1 MALALSVSET
11 ALDLTGF
18 KNTVED
24 LLAGFLNRKAPP
36 ADDSGSPDLAAPLRH
51 FLDAGGKRIRPILA
65 FVGWHAA
72 GATGDP
78 RTVIHLAASL
88 ELFHVSALIH
98 DDVMDSSALR
108 RGRPTVHRA
117 LARAHQGDDS
127 GISAAAAAQF
137 GEGAAILI
145 GDLAMVW
152 SDELLL
158 DGATNPKQLAA
169 LWPVLHAMRSEI
181 VLGQYLDL
189 QATGDASPDVSRALR
204 IGRYKTAKYTVER
217 PLHLGAIAAEADQHL
232 LERLSAFA
240 LPLGEAFQLRDD
252 LLGVFGD
259 PAVTGKS
266 ALEDLRDG
274 KATVLS
280 ALALQTATPPQRR
293 ALTDWLGEP
302 HLTDEQAAVV
312 RRIIAAT
319 GAPAQVEEMIA
330 TRYRTAMDA
339 LDDGRLPCAA
349 RRALRDIAEAV
360 TRRTT

>member
-1 MALALSVSET
+1 MALALSVPET
-11 ALDLTGF
+11 GLDLTGF
-18 KNTVED
+18 RDTVED
-24 LLAGFLNRKAPP
+24 LLAGFLDRKAPP
-36 ADDSGSPDLAAPLRH
+36 ADNSGSPDLAAPLRH

-78 RTVIHLAASL
+78 RTVVRLAASL

-117 LARAHQGDDS
+117 LARALQGDDS
-127 GISAAAAAQF
+127 GVSATADARF

-158 DGATNPKQLAA
+158 EGETNPKQLAA
-169 LWPVLHAMRSEI
+169 LWPTLHAMRSEI

-189 QATGDASPDVSRALR
+189 RATGDASPDVSRALR

-217 PLHLGAIAAEADQHL
+217 PLHLGAIVAGADQNL
-232 LERLSAFA
+232 LDQLSAYA

-274 KATVLS
+274 KATVLT
-280 ALALQTATPPQRR
+280 ALALQTATPQQRR
-293 ALTDWLGEP
+293 ALTDWLGKP
-302 HLTDEQAAVV
+302 HLTEEQAAVA

-319 GAPAQVEEMIA
+319 GAPAQAEEMIA

-339 LDDGRLPCAA
+339 LDDARLPCAA
-349 RRALRDIAEAV
+349 RRALRDIAEAA

>member
-1 MALALSVSET
+1 MALALSVPET
-11 ALDLTGF
+11 GLDLTGF
-18 KNTVED
+18 RDTVED
-24 LLAGFLNRKAPP
+24 LLAGFLDRKAPP
-36 ADDSGSPDLAAPLRH
+36 ADNSGSPDLAAPLRH

-78 RTVIHLAASL
+78 RTVVRLAASL

-117 LARAHQGDDS
+117 LARALQGDDS
-127 GISAAAAAQF
+127 GVSATAAARF

-158 DGATNPKQLAA
+158 EGETNPKQLAA
-169 LWPVLHAMRSEI
+169 LWPTLHAMRSEI

-189 QATGDASPDVSRALR
+189 RTTGCASPDVSRALR

-217 PLHLGAIAAEADQHL
+217 PLHLGAIVAGADQNL
-232 LERLSAFA
+232 LDQLSAYA

-259 PAVTGKS
+259 PAGKVS
-266 ALEDLRDG
+266 
-274 KATVLS
+274 S
-280 ALALQTATPPQRR
+280 RR
-293 ALTDWLGEP
+293 S
-302 HLTDEQAAVV
+302 
-312 RRIIAAT
+312 
-319 GAPAQVEEMIA
+319 
-330 TRYRTAMDA
+330 
-339 LDDGRLPCAA
+339 A
-349 RRALRDIAEAV
+349 RRQSDSPHRSRSADGDSSAAQG
-360 TRRTT
+360 TH

>member
-1 MALALSVSET
+1 MTRAVNASV
-11 ALDLTGF
+11 
-18 KNTVED
+18 
-24 LLAGFLNRKAPP
+24 R
-36 ADDSGSPDLAAPLRH
+36 
-51 FLDAGGKRIRPILA
+51 LA

-78 RTVIHLAASL
+78 RTVVHLAASL

-117 LARAHQGDDS
+117 LARALQGDDS
-127 GISAAAAAQF
+127 GVSAAAAARF
-137 GEGAAILI
+137 GEGAASLI

-158 DGATNPKQLAA
+158 EGETNPKQLAA
-169 LWPVLHAMRSEI
+169 LWPTLHAMRSEI

-189 QATGDASPDVSRALR
+189 RATGDASPDVSRALR

-217 PLHLGAIAAEADQHL
+217 PLHLGAIVAGADQSL
-232 LERLSAFA
+232 LDQLSAYA

-274 KATVLS
+274 KATVLT
-280 ALALQTATPPQRR
+280 ALALQTATPQQRR
-293 ALTDWLGEP
+293 ALTDWLGKP
-302 HLTDEQAAVV
+302 HLTEEQAAVA

-319 GAPAQVEEMIA
+319 GAPAQAEEMIA

-339 LDDGRLPCAA
+339 LDDARAALRRASSPPRHRRGRHPSHHMALPCSHPP
-349 RRALRDIAEAV
+349 EV
-360 TRRTT
+360 PRRTAHAGHGPAGAKAPRQRSRPTANQSR

>member
-24 LLAGFLNRKAPP
+24 FLAGFLNRKAPP

-78 RTVIHLAASL
+78 GTVVRLAASL

-117 LARAHQGDDS
+117 LARARQGDDS
-127 GISAAAAAQF
+127 GVPVAAAARF

-158 DGATNPKQLAA
+158 EGDTNPKQLAA

-189 QATGDASPDVSRALR
+189 QATGDVSPDVSRALR

-217 PLHLGAIAAEADQHL
+217 PLHLGAIAAGADQHL
-232 LERLSAFA
+232 LDRLSAFA

-274 KATVLS
+274 KATALT
-280 ALALQTATPPQRR
+280 ALALQRANPSQRR

-302 HLTDEQAAVV
+302 HLTDEQAAVA
-312 RRIIAAT
+312 RCIIAAT

-360 TRRTT
+360 IRRTT

>member
-1 MALALSVSET
+1 MALALSVPET
-11 ALDLTGF
+11 GLDLTGF
-18 KNTVED
+18 RDTVED
-24 LLAGFLNRKAPP
+24 LLAGFLDRKAPP
-36 ADDSGSPDLAAPLRH
+36 ADNSGSPDLAAPLRH

-78 RTVIHLAASL
+78 RTVVRLAASL
-88 ELFHVSALIH
+88 ELFHMSALIH

-117 LARAHQGDDS
+117 LARALQGDDS
-127 GISAAAAAQF
+127 GVSATADARF

-158 DGATNPKQLAA
+158 EGETNPKQLAA
-169 LWPVLHAMRSEI
+169 LWPTLHAMRSEI

-189 QATGDASPDVSRALR
+189 RATGDASPDVSRALR

-217 PLHLGAIAAEADQHL
+217 PLHLGAIVAGADQNL
-232 LERLSAFA
+232 LDQLSAYA

-274 KATVLS
+274 KATVLT
-280 ALALQTATPPQRR
+280 ALALQTATPQQRR
-293 ALTDWLGEP
+293 ALTDWLGKP
-302 HLTDEQAAVV
+302 HLTEEQAAVA

-319 GAPAQVEEMIA
+319 GAPAQAEEMIA

-339 LDDGRLPCAA
+339 LDDARLPCAA
-349 RRALRDIAEAV
+349 RRALRDIAEAA

>member
-1 MALALSVSET
+1 MALALSVPET
-11 ALDLTGF
+11 GLDLTGF
-18 KNTVED
+18 RDTVED
-24 LLAGFLNRKAPP
+24 LLAGFLDRKAPP
-36 ADDSGSPDLAAPLRH
+36 ADNSGSPDLAAPLRH

-78 RTVIHLAASL
+78 RTVVRLAASL
-88 ELFHVSALIH
+88 ELFHMSALIH

-117 LARAHQGDDS
+117 LARALQGDDS
-127 GISAAAAAQF
+127 GVSATAAARF

-158 DGATNPKQLAA
+158 EGETNPKQLAA
-169 LWPVLHAMRSEI
+169 LWPTLHAMRSEI

-189 QATGDASPDVSRALR
+189 RATGDASPDVSRALR

-217 PLHLGAIAAEADQHL
+217 PLHLGAIVAGADQNL
-232 LERLSAFA
+232 LDQLSAYA

-274 KATVLS
+274 KATVLT
-280 ALALQTATPPQRR
+280 ALALQTATPQQRR
-293 ALTDWLGEP
+293 ALTDWLGKP
-302 HLTDEQAAVV
+302 HLTEEQAAVA

-319 GAPAQVEEMIA
+319 GAPAQAEEMIA

-339 LDDGRLPCAA
+339 LDDARLPWAA
-349 RRALRDIAEAV
+349 RRALRDIAEAA

>member
-1 MALALSVSET
+1 MALALSVPET
-11 ALDLTGF
+11 GLDLTGF
-18 KNTVED
+18 RDTVED
-24 LLAGFLNRKAPP
+24 LLAGFLDRKAPP
-36 ADDSGSPDLAAPLRH
+36 ADNSGSPDLAAPLRH

-78 RTVIHLAASL
+78 RTVVRLAASL

-117 LARAHQGDDS
+117 LARALQGDDGGVS
-127 GISAAAAAQF
+127 ATAAARF

-158 DGATNPKQLAA
+158 EGETNPKQLAA
-169 LWPVLHAMRSEI
+169 LWPTLHAMRSEI

-189 QATGDASPDVSRALR
+189 RATGDASPDVSRALR

-217 PLHLGAIAAEADQHL
+217 PLHLGAIVAGADQNL
-232 LERLSAFA
+232 LDQLSAYA

-274 KATVLS
+274 KATVLT
-280 ALALQTATPPQRR
+280 ALALQTATPQQRR
-293 ALTDWLGEP
+293 ALTDWLGKP
-302 HLTDEQAAVV
+302 HLTEEQAAVA

-319 GAPAQVEEMIA
+319 GAPAQAEEND
-330 TRYRTAMDA
+330 RDP
-339 LDDGRLPCAA
+339 LPHGDGRA
-349 RRALRDIAEAV
+349 R
-360 TRRTT
+360 

>member
-1 MALALSVSET
+1 MALALSVPET
-11 ALDLTGF
+11 GLDLTGF
-18 KNTVED
+18 RDTVED
-24 LLAGFLNRKAPP
+24 LLAGFLDRKAPP
-36 ADDSGSPDLAAPLRH
+36 ADNSGSPDLAAPLRH

-78 RTVIHLAASL
+78 RTVVRLAASL

-117 LARAHQGDDS
+117 LARALQGDDS
-127 GISAAAAAQF
+127 GVSATAAARF

-158 DGATNPKQLAA
+158 EGETNPKQLAA
-169 LWPVLHAMRSEI
+169 LWPTLHAMRSEI

-189 QATGDASPDVSRALR
+189 RATGDASPDVSRALR

-217 PLHLGAIAAEADQHL
+217 PLHLGAIVAGADQNL
-232 LERLSAFA
+232 LDQLSAYA

-274 KATVLS
+274 KATVLT
-280 ALALQTATPPQRR
+280 ALALQTATPQQRR
-293 ALTDWLGEP
+293 ALTDWLGKP
-302 HLTDEQAAVV
+302 HLTEEQAAVA

-319 GAPAQVEEMIA
+319 GAPAQAEEMIA

-339 LDDGRLPCAA
+339 LDDARLPCAA
-349 RRALRDIAEAV
+349 RRALRDIAEAA

>member
-1 MALALSVSET
+1 MALALSGPET
-11 ALDLTGF
+11 GLDLTGF
-18 KNTVED
+18 RDAVED
-24 LLAGFLNRKAPP
+24 FLADFLDRKAPP
-36 ADDSGSPDLAAPLRH
+36 AGNGGSPDLAAPLRQ

-78 RTVIHLAASL
+78 RTVVHLAASL
-88 ELFHVSALIH
+88 ELFHVFALIH

-127 GISAAAAAQF
+127 GVSAAAAARF
-137 GEGAAILI
+137 GKGAAILI

-158 DGATNPKQLAA
+158 ESDANPDQLAA
-169 LWPVLHAMRSEI
+169 LWLVLHAMRSEI

-217 PLHLGAIAAEADQHL
+217 PLHLGAIAAGADQHL
-232 LERLSAFA
+232 LDRLSVFA

-274 KATVLS
+274 KATVLT
-280 ALALQTATPPQRR
+280 ALALQAATPAQRR
-293 ALTDWLGEP
+293 ALTDWLGDP
-302 HLTDEQAAVV
+302 HLTDEQAAVA
-312 RRIIAAT
+312 RHIIVAT
-319 GAPAQVEEMIA
+319 GAPAQVEEVIA
-330 TRYRTAMDA
+330 TRFRTAMNA

-349 RRALRDIAEAV
+349 RRALRDIADAV

>member
-1 MALALSVSET
+1 MALAPSVPET
-11 ALDLTGF
+11 VLD
-18 KNTVED
+18 
-24 LLAGFLNRKAPP
+24 LAGFKDTVEGLLADFLDRKAPP
-36 ADDSGSPDLAAPLRH
+36 ADNSESPDLAAPLRH

-78 RTVIHLAASL
+78 STVVRLAASL
-88 ELFHVSALIH
+88 ELFHVFALIH

-117 LARAHQGDDS
+117 LARARQRDDS
-127 GISAAAAAQF
+127 GVSAAAAARF

-158 DGATNPKQLAA
+158 EGGTNPKQLAA

-189 QATGDASPDVSRALR
+189 QATGHASPDVSRALR

-217 PLHLGAIAAEADQHL
+217 PLHLGATAAGADQHL
-232 LERLSAFA
+232 LDRLSACA

-266 ALEDLRDG
+266 TLEDLRDG
-274 KATVLS
+274 KATVLT
-280 ALALQTATPPQRR
+280 ALALRTATPPQRR
-293 ALTDWLGEP
+293 ALTDLLGEP
-302 HLTDEQAAVV
+302 HLTAEQAVV
-312 RRIIAAT
+312 ARRTIAAT
-319 GAPAQVEEMIA
+319 GAPAQVEELIA
-330 TRYRTAMDA
+330 ARYRTAMDA